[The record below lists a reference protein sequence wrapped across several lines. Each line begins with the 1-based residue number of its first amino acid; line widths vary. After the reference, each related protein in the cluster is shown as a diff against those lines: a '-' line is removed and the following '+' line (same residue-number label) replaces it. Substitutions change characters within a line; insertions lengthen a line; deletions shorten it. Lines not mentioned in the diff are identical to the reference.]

1 MFEIQQ
7 NINCNSSHE
16 FTKNETILVTFSDW
30 LELCTVHYEP
40 ANFALVKLEL
50 IVF

>member
-1 MFEIQQ
+1 MEDVIR
-7 NINCNSSHE
+7 N
-16 FTKNETILVTFSDW
+16 DW